1 MDRTND
7 IDQFFKSNLDRIE
20 VSFNESHWDK
30 LQQSLLVAEGAIT
43 GAEVAKKQIITFKT
57 VLIATVI
64 ALVSALIIYLLVPDT
79 NQKQRQKQHPQHIL
93 VPSTTD
99 SFISDATN
107 ATINRTNPA
116 NGIDTL
122 PKRLKLNSPDSTAK
136 TKVLK
141 TLKDSLEEDNFI
153 FW

>member
-1 MDRTND
+1 
-7 IDQFFKSNLDRIE
+7 
-20 VSFNESHWDK
+20 
-30 LQQSLLVAEGAIT
+30 
-43 GAEVAKKQIITFKT
+43 
-57 VLIATVI
+57 
-64 ALVSALIIYLLVPDT
+64 
-79 NQKQRQKQHPQHIL
+79 

-122 PKRLKLNSPDSTAK
+122 PKRIKLNSPDSTAK